1 MQYSTMEIKRITTE
15 QEQGNNRTRTRFA
28 KLQCFLNFLK
38 VMGIRNVCCS
48 LNFHYQSCV
57 DEAVSSYLFE
67 AFADMSYLQAS
78 RYGPIRAPYEHKTSQ
93 SA

>member
-15 QEQGNNRTRTRFA
+15 QEQGNNRTRTRFT

-48 LNFHYQSCV
+48 LNFYYQSC
-57 DEAVSSYLFE
+57 
-67 AFADMSYLQAS
+67 
-78 RYGPIRAPYEHKTSQ
+78 K
-93 SA
+93 